1 MALNILEMLKSTVG
15 QIKGEDI
22 SNVETSSPLE
32 LDSINR
38 ITLIAEM
45 ENVFDISISDLE
57 LEPDTFNSIDSLNTF
72 VSGVMKCE

>member
-1 MALNILEMLKSTVG
+1 MALNVLEMLKSTVG

-45 ENVFDISISDLE
+45 ENVFDISISDQD
-57 LEPDTFNSIDSLNTF
+57 LEPDTFHSIDSLNTF